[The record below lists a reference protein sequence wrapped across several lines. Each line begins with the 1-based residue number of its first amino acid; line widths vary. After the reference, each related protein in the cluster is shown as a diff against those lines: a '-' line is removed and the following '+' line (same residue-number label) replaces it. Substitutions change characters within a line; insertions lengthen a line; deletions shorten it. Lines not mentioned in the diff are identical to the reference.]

1 VESTEK
7 QLLMADR
14 RALVR
19 LSWESGMKW
28 KFIVAAAVLVVGA
41 VAIHLFGLG
50 LTEGAKSEEE
60 ADLSRDEIVEGLRS
74 MIGDL
79 RPLHSEL
86 GPPEAGDWL
95 SQHDEAGESFEDY
108 LTADPVVPD
117 EERRVIY
124 LQPIGEFTAQQRA
137 IVALTA
143 EYVRL
148 YFNLE
153 VRVLPDKSLTSIP
166 DSAQRRHPSW
176 GMKQLLSTHL
186 LYEVLAPALPS
197 DAAALLGLTAV
208 DLWPGEGWNFVFG
221 QASLRKRVG
230 VWSIYRNGDPG
241 ASDAEFALCLLRT
254 IKTATHELGHMFS
267 MQHCTKY
274 ECNMCGS
281 NNREES
287 DKGPLALCPE
297 CLAKVCWATVT
308 DPVQRYRKLLTYCRK
323 HGLKAEASFFE
334 QSISALHSDGN

>member
-1 VESTEK
+1 MRWK
-7 QLLMADR
+7 
-14 RALVR
+14 LV
-19 LSWESGMKW
+19 
-28 KFIVAAAVLVVGA
+28 VAAVLVVGA
-41 VAIHLFGLG
+41 VAILLFALK
-50 LTEGAKSEEE
+50 LTGGGKSTGK
-60 ADLSRDEIVEGLRS
+60 AALSRDEMVEGLRS
-74 MIGDL
+74 MISEL

-86 GPPEAGDWL
+86 GPPEAGEWL
-95 SQHDEAGESFEDY
+95 SQHDEAGETFEEY
-108 LTADPVVPD
+108 LSADPVVPD
-117 EERRVIY
+117 EERHVIY
-124 LQPIGEFTAQQRA
+124 LQPIGEFTVKQRA
-137 IVALTA
+137 VVALTA
-143 EYVRL
+143 QYVRL

-153 VRVLPDKSLTSIP
+153 VRVLPDKPLTIIP

-186 LYEVLAPALPS
+186 LYEVLAPALPD
-197 DAAALLGLTAV
+197 DAAALLGLTAI

-230 VWSIYRNGDPG
+230 VWSINRNGDPG
-241 ASDAEFALCLLRT
+241 ASDADFALCLLRT

-267 MQHCTKY
+267 MLHCTKY

-297 CLAKVCWATVT
+297 CLAKICWATAT

-334 QSISALHSDGN
+334 KSISALDSDGI